1 MEAAMMPND
10 VYGCDLDERML
21 EQEAV
26 WRDRVLPELE
36 WDESEEWLVVDQLL
50 GGSRTRTVEH
60 A

>member
-1 MEAAMMPND
+1 MMPND